1 MTADIYKQRNSARF
15 MQNTPD
21 FEKIPFD
28 ESSAAMFFEI
38 KETKRQSRAVK
49 VTHPPAGGGN
59 FTSGAASQVQWSD
72 SVMKRLHKQGFPE
85 LVKMWRK
92 PSVLSEEL
100 LPPREEK
107 PCGFVHHFCRRQ
119 KWWSLGDS
127 NSRPHPCEGCVLTN
141 WTKRPINCIQ
151 SI

>member
-59 FTSGAASQVQWSD
+59 FTSGAASQVQ
-72 SVMKRLHKQGFPE
+72 
-85 LVKMWRK
+85 
-92 PSVLSEEL
+92 
-100 LPPREEK
+100 
-107 PCGFVHHFCRRQ
+107 
-119 KWWSLGDS
+119 
-127 NSRPHPCEGCVLTN
+127 
-141 WTKRPINCIQ
+141 
-151 SI
+151 